1 MAESISGAGPPDAG
15 TVFAPLRVLKTL
27 RLRRGKAMS
36 AETSSNIR
44 TGVARTG
51 VSGLDN
57 VLEGGFPRGYLYL
70 VEGQP
75 GSGKTTMALQS

>member
-1 MAESISGAGPPDAG
+1 
-15 TVFAPLRVLKTL
+15 
-27 RLRRGKAMS
+27 MS

-75 GSGKTTMALQS
+75 GSGKTTMALQFLIEGRSSGEKGLYITLSETRPL